1 MQCRQ
6 VITSSGLSPTPRRSW
21 ARSRP
26 PARLRPGPSHRT
38 RLLVRWRRCTC
49 RPVQF
54 EQINWGLSGEPN
66 WASLFRRLACQSL
79 KVREPLTPRESG
91 GSPGSFAG
99 SRTHQPFSSWE
110 GHLSATDPRRSAV
123 GTGRLRR
130 ASGRARTGGLGAAGS
145 RPRTSR
151 RGLAGPGFVL
161 HTIVTGSVIRP
172 HRERLPAPNALARQT
187 SGALSA
193 RVGPW
198 PPHLSALRAGT
209 SAAAADR

>member
-1 MQCRQ
+1 MPCRQ
-6 VITSSGLSPTPRRSW
+6 VITSSGLLRAPGRSW

-110 GHLSATDPRRSAV
+110 GTSVLP
-123 GTGRLRR
+123 
-130 ASGRARTGGLGAAGS
+130 TGGLGAAGS
-145 RPRTSR
+145 RPRTRR
-151 RGLAGPGFVL
+151 RGRAGPGLVL
-161 HTIVTGSVIRP
+161 LILVTGTVIRP